1 MAAVAVKEPKELFA
15 LREYE
20 LVMLVSPQVADD
32 QVDGVVQRVTGMI
45 TSQGG
50 KVAAVKP
57 WGRRR
62 LAYHIGDFQ
71 EANYVQT
78 NFSMEP
84 TGAKAL
90 VNSLTISEDIIR
102 HLLVKLEA

>member
-1 MAAVAVKEPKELFA
+1 M
-15 LREYE
+15 REYE

-32 QVDGVVQRVTGMI
+32 QVEGVIERVTGYI
-45 TSQGG
+45 TAQGG
-50 KVAAVKP
+50 TVAAVKP

-84 TGAKAL
+84 KAARAM
-90 VNSLTISEDIIR
+90 VGTLTLAEDIIR
-102 HLLVKLEA
+102 HLIVKVEA